1 MHQEQN
7 FDHNF
12 CLKRK
17 KRKITYKTIFKGYRP
32 VTQRVDDT
40 LPHLVPEQPP
50 ADHGHGEVDC
60 AQNWDMG

>member
-1 MHQEQN
+1 MYQEQN

-12 CLKRK
+12 CLQRK
-17 KRKITYKTIFKGYRP
+17 KKDYLSIFKYYRP
-32 VTQRVDDT
+32 VTQRVHDT